1 MGLKGSHDR
10 TRKESGGI
18 RDEERNPGQQRNPE
32 GIRDN
37 DPFPYPPIPL
47 RSLIRLKVVVC
58 SDERIPGEGHAAI
71 END

>member
-1 MGLKGSHDR
+1 MTELERNPEESG
-10 TRKESGGI
+10 TRKGI
-18 RDEERNPGQQRNPE
+18 RDKK

-37 DPFPYPPIPL
+37 DPFPYAPIPL